1 MLSRN
6 YPRSLALGLILAVA
20 VGAAYRAS
28 AAEAASPA
36 IKVRLPAVAGL
47 FYPKDKAEL
56 SRAIDAYLAAAKDE
70 PLGGELK
77 ALVCP
82 HAGYA
87 YSGPVAAYGYRLL
100 VGHEYETVVV
110 LAPSHYAALRAASV
124 SGADVFRTPLGDVP
138 ISEKARTLAKLRPF
152 ALEPKAFVQRPEW
165 WKQASC
171 PAPELG
177 DDTADTWEHS
187 DEVQVPFL
195 QKTLKNF
202 QLLPVVCGDIDTA
215 KAATALMQIL
225 DDRTLIIA
233 SSDLSHYDTYT
244 NAQKRDRRTVEAI
257 CALEPEQIAPDDAC
271 GAIPIQTLIYVAKQ
285 KGWKTRLL
293 DYRNSGDTSGD
304 KAHGVVGYAAIAFY
318 APSTA
323 SSNAPNTE
331 QAPPSSAGFQP
342 ASVTQEQARMPALPP
357 KAVPIETYSAA
368 ERRYLLELAR
378 QTVREVVATGKLPP
392 VATDRLAPKF
402 TTKKGCFVT
411 LTERGSLRGCI
422 GHIVA
427 QEPLVQAV
435 VDNARNAALRDP
447 RFPPVTTDEVAQLE
461 IEISVLTEPLPL
473 FFSSPKDLLQKLQPG
488 KDGVVLRIG
497 GRSATY
503 LPQVWEQIPDK
514 VEFLNSLAE
523 KAGGGASDWR
533 GSGVSVSIYHVES
546 FKESDAG
553 NR

>member
-1 MLSRN
+1 MISRN

-20 VGAAYRAS
+20 AGAAYRAP
-28 AAEAASPA
+28 AAETASPA
-36 IKVRLPAVAGL
+36 IKVRQPAVAGL
-47 FYPKDKAEL
+47 FYPKDKTEL

-100 VGHEYETVVV
+100 VGREYETVVV

-138 ISEKARTLAKLRPF
+138 ISEKTRTLAKLRPF

-165 WKQASC
+165 WQQASC

-202 QLLPVVCGDIDTA
+202 KLLPVVFGDVDTA
-215 KAATALMQIL
+215 KAGAALMQIL
-225 DDRTLIIA
+225 DDRTLIVA
-233 SSDLSHYDTYT
+233 SSDLSHYDTYA
-244 NAQKRDRRTVEAI
+244 NAQKRDHRTVEAI
-257 CALEPEQIAPDDAC
+257 CALQAERIAPDDAC
-271 GAIPIQTLIYVAKQ
+271 GAIPIQTLIYVATQ

-318 APSTA
+318 APST
-323 SSNAPNTE
+323 E

-342 ASVTQEQARMPALPP
+342 ASANPEQARMPALPP
-357 KAVPIETYSAA
+357 KSVSAETYTGA
-368 ERRYLLELAR
+368 ERRFLLELAR
-378 QTVREVVATGKLPP
+378 KTVREVAATGKPP
-392 VATDRLAPKF
+392 AVDTATLAPKF
-402 TTKKGCFVT
+402 TTNKGCFVT
-411 LTERGSLRGCI
+411 LTERGALRGCI

-447 RFPPVTTDEVAQLE
+447 RFPPVTAEEVAQLE
-461 IEISVLTEPLPL
+461 IEISVLTDPLPL

-488 KDGVVLRIG
+488 KDGVVLQIG
-497 GRSATY
+497 GRGATY

-523 KAGGGASDWR
+523 KAGCNASDWR
-533 GSGVSVSIYHVES
+533 GSGVTVSIYHVES
-546 FKESDAG
+546 FKESDDKTA
-553 NR
+553 NPR

>member
-1 MLSRN
+1 MISRN
-6 YPRSLALGLILAVA
+6 CPRSLVLGLILAVA
-20 VGAAYRAS
+20 VGAAHRTP
-28 AAEAASPA
+28 AAEAATPA
-36 IKVRLPAVAGL
+36 IKVRQPAVAGL
-47 FYPKDKAEL
+47 FYPKDKTEL

-87 YSGPVAAYGYRLL
+87 YSGPVAAYGYRQLI
-100 VGHEYETVVV
+100 GREYETVVV

-124 SGADVFRTPLGDVP
+124 SAADVFRTPLGDVT
-138 ISEKARTLAKLRPF
+138 ISEKARTLAKLSPF

-165 WKQASC
+165 WQQASC

-202 QLLPVVCGDIDTA
+202 KLLPIVFGNVDTTRA
-215 KAATALMQIL
+215 GAALMQIL

-233 SSDLSHYDTYT
+233 SSDLSHYDTYV
-244 NAQKRDRRTVEAI
+244 NAQKRDRRCVEAI
-257 CALEPEQIAPDDAC
+257 CALQAEQIAPDDAC

-293 DYRNSGDTSGD
+293 NYRNSGDTSGD
-304 KAHGVVGYAAIAFY
+304 KTHGVVGYAAIAFY
-318 APSTA
+318 APA
-323 SSNAPNTE
+323 AAEKAPNTE
-331 QAPPSSAGFQP
+331 PAPPSSAGFQP
-342 ASVTQEQARMPALPP
+342 ASVSPEQARMPALPP
-357 KAVPIETYSAA
+357 KAVPTETYSAD
-368 ERRYLLELAR
+368 ERRFLLELAR
-378 QTVREVVATGKLPP
+378 KTVREVVATGRLPAVDP
-392 VATDRLAPKF
+392 APLASKF

-411 LTERGSLRGCI
+411 LTERGALRGCI

-447 RFPPVTTDEVAQLE
+447 RFSPVTAEEVAQLE

-473 FFSSPKDLLQKLQPG
+473 FFNSPKDLLQKLQPG
-488 KDGVVLRIG
+488 KDGVVLQIG

-503 LPQVWEQIPDK
+503 LPQVWEQLPDK

-523 KAGGGASDWR
+523 KAGCAASDWR
-533 GSGVSVSIYHVES
+533 GSGVTVSIYHVES

-553 NR
+553 IR

>member
-1 MLSRN
+1 MISRN
-6 YPRSLALGLILAVA
+6 YPRSLAFGLVLSLAV
-20 VGAAYRAS
+20 VAADHAP
-28 AAEAASPA
+28 ATEAASPA
-36 IKVRLPAVAGL
+36 IKVREPAVAGL
-47 FYPKDKAEL
+47 FYPRDKAEL
-56 SRAIDAYLAAAKDE
+56 SRAIDTFLAAAKDE

-100 VGHEYETVVV
+100 VGREYETVVV

-124 SGADVFRTPLGDVP
+124 TAADVFRTPLGDVP
-138 ISEKARTLAKLRPF
+138 ISVKARSLAKLSPF
-152 ALEPKAFVQRPEW
+152 ALEPKAFVRRPEW
-165 WKQASC
+165 WQQASC

-202 QLLPVVCGDIDTA
+202 KLLPVVCGDIDPE
-215 KAATALMQIL
+215 KAAAALVQIL
-225 DDRTLIIA
+225 DDRTLIVA
-233 SSDLSHYDTYT
+233 SSDLSHYDTYA

-318 APSTA
+318 APSAVTA
-323 SSNAPNTE
+323 ESAAP
-331 QAPPSSAGFQP
+331 APG
-342 ASVTQEQARMPALPP
+342 ASYT
-357 KAVPIETYSAA
+357 TA
-368 ERRYLLELAR
+368 ERRFLLELAR
-378 QTVREVVATGKLPP
+378 KTVREVVATGQLPN
-392 VATDRLAPKF
+392 VNATMLAPKF
-402 TTKKGCFVT
+402 TAKKGCFVT
-411 LTERGSLRGCI
+411 LTERGALRGCI

-427 QEPLVQAV
+427 QEPLIQAV

-447 RFPPVTTDEVAQLE
+447 RFPSVTADEVAQLE

-488 KDGVVLRIG
+488 KDGVVLQIG

-523 KAGGGASDWR
+523 KAGCEASDWR
-533 GSGVSVSIYHVES
+533 GPGVAVSIYHVES

>member
-1 MLSRN
+1 MISRN
-6 YPRSLALGLILAVA
+6 YPRSLVLGLVLAVA
-20 VGAAYRAS
+20 VGAAGRAS
-28 AAEAASPA
+28 ANEVAAPA
-36 IKVRLPAVAGL
+36 IKVRQPAVAGL
-47 FYPKDKAEL
+47 FYPKDKADL
-56 SRAIDAYLAAAKDE
+56 SRAIDAYLAAAKNE

-100 VGHEYETVVV
+100 VGRDYQTVVV

-124 SGADVFRTPLGDVP
+124 TGADVFRTPLGDVP
-138 ISEKARTLAKLRPF
+138 ISEKARPLAKLSPF

-165 WKQASC
+165 WQQASC

-202 QLLPVVCGDIDTA
+202 QLLPVVFGNVDPA
-215 KAATALMQIL
+215 KAAAALVQIL
-225 DDRTLIIA
+225 DDHTLIVA
-233 SSDLSHYDTYT
+233 SSDLSHYDTYA
-244 NAQKRDRRTVEAI
+244 NAQKRDHRTVEAI
-257 CALEPEQIAPDDAC
+257 CALEADQIALDDAC

-304 KAHGVVGYAAIAFY
+304 KSHGVVGYAAIAFY
-318 APSTA
+318 VPSVAATENATSAP
-323 SSNAPNTE
+323 
-331 QAPPSSAGFQP
+331 G
-342 ASVTQEQARMPALPP
+342 
-357 KAVPIETYSAA
+357 ITYSVD
-368 ERRYLLELAR
+368 ERRFLLELAR
-378 QTVREVVATGKLPP
+378 KTVREVVATGKLPD
-392 VATDRLAPKF
+392 VNTTMLAPKF
-402 TTKKGCFVT
+402 TAKKGCFVT
-411 LTERGSLRGCI
+411 LTERGALRGCI

-427 QEPLVQAV
+427 QEPLIQAV

-447 RFPPVTTDEVAQLE
+447 RFPSVTADEVAQLE

-488 KDGVVLRIG
+488 KDGVVLQIG
-497 GRSATY
+497 GRGATY

-523 KAGGGASDWR
+523 KAGCEASAWR
-533 GSGVSVSIYHVES
+533 GPGVSVSIYHVES

-553 NR
+553 NH